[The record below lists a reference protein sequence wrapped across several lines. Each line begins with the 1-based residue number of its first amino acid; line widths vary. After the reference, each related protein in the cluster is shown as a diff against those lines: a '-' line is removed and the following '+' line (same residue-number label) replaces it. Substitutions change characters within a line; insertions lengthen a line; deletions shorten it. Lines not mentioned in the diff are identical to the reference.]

1 MVKRIVI
8 DRTLDFLMKMAKK
21 AVLTIDG
28 IEVEQDFHSQVI
40 EGDTIKTYVYLS
52 DGHGVVS
59 SAKLVDAIGIE
70 LDNYNVNIETS
81 EDGLMIAFTLS
92 VQLKGVV
99 HS

>member
-1 MVKRIVI
+1 MVTHIVI
-8 DRTLDFLMKMAKK
+8 NRTLDFLKQMAKK
-21 AVLTIDG
+21 AVLKIDG
-28 IEVEQDFHSQVI
+28 IEVEKDFHSQVI

-59 SAKLVDAIGIE
+59 SVKLVDAIGIE

-81 EDGLMIAFTLS
+81 EDGLMIVFTLS

-99 HS
+99 QS